1 MPQPKNESTD
11 LSNPDPP
18 TVAADKASAADLAGL
33 WPSLSTSFPRIRARA
48 SLSVFGVTNPG
59 AAAGAAV
66 VVVVEAGDTGVLAVA
81 VAVAVAV
88 AGWPCLSVASSF
100 PGSGVAVAPGGI

>member
-66 VVVVEAGDTGVLAVA
+66 VVVVVEAGDTGVL
-81 VAVAVAV
+81 AVAVAV
-88 AGWPCLSVASSF
+88 AGWPCLSVASSL

>member
-48 SLSVFGVTNPG
+48 SLSVFGVTSPG

-81 VAVAVAV
+81 VAVAVA
-88 AGWPCLSVASSF
+88 GWPCLSVASSL
-100 PGSGVAVAPGGI
+100 PGSGVAVAPGGIRS